1 MHTDFMNDAQGA
13 LSFLVGQASHIES
26 EVYRIK
32 YEDIQ
37 YPDLIDIDTSAGE
50 WAKTVEFFSM
60 DGVGKAG
67 WFNHLSRDVPNAEV
81 SMTKHTH
88 SIEMAAIGYRYTLEE
103 LGYAQRLGVR
113 LDTERASAAR
123 RAYEEFIDDL
133 VKNGDPVKGMESLYS
148 NAAVGAANVAA
159 DGTGSATA
167 WTTKTPIQILR
178 DINEALTAVYT
189 ESGRVEMANFLDLPV
204 DRFAYIATTPMS
216 ADSSMTILDYLQKA
230 NVYTATTGQPL
241 QIRAVGGL
249 ETKGNSS
256 THRMVARRKSP
267 EVAKLHLPVPLRFLA
282 PQGPFGMTVE
292 VPGYFR
298 TGGVEV
304 RLPGAIR
311 YRDGI

>member
-1 MHTDFMNDAQGA
+1 MTDFMNDAQGA
-13 LSFLVGQASHIES
+13 LSFLVGQASHIEAG
-26 EVYRIK
+26 VYRIK

-37 YPDLIDIDTSAGE
+37 YPDLIDIDTSGGE
-50 WAKTVEFFSM
+50 WAQTVEFFSM
-60 DGVGKAG
+60 DGVGKAK

-81 SMTKHTH
+81 SMAKHTH
-88 SIEMAAIGYRYTLEE
+88 QIEMAAIGYRYTLAE
-103 LGYAQRLGVR
+103 LGYAQRLGVQ
-113 LDTERASAAR
+113 LDTERAAAAR

-133 VKNGDPVKGMESLYS
+133 VKNGDTTKGMESLYS
-148 NAAVGAANVAA
+148 NSSVGAAQV
-159 DGTGSATA
+159 
-167 WTTKTPIQILR
+167 
-178 DINEALTAVYT
+178 
-189 ESGRVEMANFLDLPV
+189 
-204 DRFAYIATTPMS
+204 AYIATTPMS

-230 NVYTATTGQPL
+230 NVFTATTGQPL

-249 ETKGNSS
+249 ESKGAGSS
-256 THRMVARRKSP
+256 HRMVARRKSP